1 MGEKGKMKYI
11 LTYVLEDSEERL
23 ALLEAKDYYSAEC
36 KAREIL
42 RKLSISSR
50 RTYCFI
56 ELQSLNEIKK
66 LDALAD

>member
-1 MGEKGKMKYI
+1 MKYI

-23 ALLEAKDYYSAEC
+23 ALIVADDYYSAER
-36 KAREIL
+36 KAKEIL

-56 ELQSLNEIKK
+56 ELQSLNEIRR
-66 LDALAD
+66 LDALLD